1 MNRANLLLIMAWTAI
16 AAQAAPAGNALQ
28 IRFCD
33 EVVLPAAE
41 FAKFRD
47 EVSGVMSKA
56 GVESAWVY
64 CSISNP
70 AENPAGCR
78 EPLKPTEVV
87 VRLRAKASKDRDQSL
102 GVSIALK
109 DGSGVHTSLHF
120 EQIAGLAERAKVD
133 ATHLLALIALHEVG
147 HLLMGPDHF
156 PLGIM
161 QPNWGCRQ
169 VDETLRRDL
178 FFTQPQA
185 RKLQASL
192 SARAVRLLAQ
202 SN

>member
-1 MNRANLLLIMAWTAI
+1 MNRTNLLLILSWTAI
-16 AAQAAPAGNALQ
+16 AAQAASSGNVLQ

-33 EVVLPAAE
+33 EVGLPAAE

-47 EVSGVMSKA
+47 DFSGVMSKA
-56 GVESAWVY
+56 GIESAWVY
-64 CSISNP
+64 CSVNNP

-78 EPLKPTEVV
+78 EPLKSTEVV

-102 GVSIALK
+102 GVSLALK
-109 DGSGVHTSLHF
+109 DGSGVHTSLHL
-120 EQIAGLAERAKVD
+120 EQIVGLAERAKVD
-133 ATHLLALIALHEVG
+133 SIHLLALIALHEVG

-161 QPNWGCRQ
+161 QPHWGQKQ

-185 RKLQASL
+185 IKLQASL
-192 SARAVRLLAQ
+192 GARAARLLAQ
-202 SN
+202 SK

>member
-33 EVVLPAAE
+33 EVGLPAAE
-41 FAKFRD
+41 LAKFRD

-133 ATHLLALIALHEVG
+133 STHLVALIALHEVG

-178 FFTQPQA
+178 FFTEPQA

-192 SARAVRLLAQ
+192 NARAARLVA
-202 SN
+202 SAK